1 MRVDTAARVK
11 TVKEYYFSTK
21 LKEIAQLRGQGK
33 PVINLGIGSPD
44 LPPHESV
51 RKVMAEESLK
61 NEGHG
66 YQSYAGIPELRTA
79 FSDWYRDK
87 YQVTVDPARQVMP
100 LIGSKEGIM
109 HISMTY
115 LEEGDEVLVPDP
127 GYPTYQSA
135 SRLSGA
141 ALRSYALTEEN
152 GWLPDLEKIAEQDLS
167 RVKLMWVNYPHMPT
181 GATADKT
188 LWKALVD
195 FGRKYQILICHDN
208 PYSFILNPEPASIF
222 SVPGAWE
229 CCLELNSLSKS
240 HNMAGWRVGAL
251 VGDEKYLREIIK
263 FKSNMDSG
271 MFRSTQIAAVTALG
285 LGDDWYDS
293 LNQIYEKRKNIAYEI
308 LEILGCR
315 FERNQAGLFV
325 WGKVPVEY
333 EDGYAMSD
341 EALYEADVFITPGGI
356 FGEGGQKYIR
366 ISVCMEEE
374 VLDEARQRL
383 VRVLENKNQVK

>member
-1 MRVDTAARVK
+1 
-11 TVKEYYFSTK
+11 
-21 LKEIAQLRGQGK
+21 
-33 PVINLGIGSPD
+33 
-44 LPPHESV
+44 
-51 RKVMAEESLK
+51 
-61 NEGHG
+61 
-66 YQSYAGIPELRTA
+66 
-79 FSDWYRDK
+79 
-87 YQVTVDPARQVMP
+87 
-100 LIGSKEGIM
+100 
-109 HISMTY
+109 
-115 LEEGDEVLVPDP
+115 
-127 GYPTYQSA
+127 
-135 SRLSGA
+135 
-141 ALRSYALTEEN
+141 
-152 GWLPDLEKIAEQDLS
+152 
-167 RVKLMWVNYPHMPT
+167 
-181 GATADKT
+181 
-188 LWKALVD
+188 
-195 FGRKYQILICHDN
+195 
-208 PYSFILNPEPASIF
+208 
-222 SVPGAWE
+222 
-229 CCLELNSLSKS
+229 
-240 HNMAGWRVGAL
+240 
-251 VGDEKYLREIIK
+251 
-263 FKSNMDSG
+263 MDSG